1 MERERQIGGRQ
12 RDRQGDRW
20 QIKVDERGDM
30 RERES
35 QTEKGLPSQLV
46 TQFLEGR
53 LQVKFIFDVPKK
65 SNFPYILKTF
75 DNIY

>member
-1 MERERQIGGRQ
+1 MMERERQIGGRQ

-46 TQFLEGR
+46 TYSFLKAG
-53 LQVKFIFDVPKK
+53 FK
-65 SNFPYILKTF
+65 SNLFLMFPKNLTF
-75 DNIY
+75 LTY